1 MTFLIIIGV
10 FWFIGYLIESWKNP
24 PAPPRNN
31 QRTQT
36 TYQPRQPR
44 DTHRPTGR
52 AGGNMTWKNVNGV
65 DAANLKEK
73 DIEGLQDAYS
83 GESLSLLKG
92 VIQCNSCKV
101 FYHKSSL
108 EVLKAENSGAC
119 VSCGSVLADT
129 KYTGSTTADGVNYNP
144 NIVSLRDVRSYVG
157 RVVTFEGRVVK
168 IVQSRRRIDYAVLFE
183 DGTWS
188 NSFKLVFFGSSL
200 SACGGE
206 SFVTTLRNKNI
217 KVRGLVV
224 KHRKYGYEIIISERS
239 MILGVS

>member
-119 VSCGSVLADT
+119 VSCGSTVADT

-239 MILGVS
+239 MILEVS

>member
-1 MTFLIIIGV
+1 MEFLIIIGLI
-10 FWFIGYLIESWKNP
+10 WFVGHLIESWKNP

-31 QRTQT
+31 RGSQ
-36 TYQPRQPR
+36 TYQPRQPK

-52 AGGNMTWKNVNGV
+52 AGRNMTWTNVHGA
-65 DAANLKEK
+65 DPANIKEK

-83 GESLSLLKG
+83 GENLSLLKG

-119 VSCGSVLADT
+119 VSCGSILADT
-129 KYTGSTTADGVNYNP
+129 KYTGSTTTNGVNYNP
-144 NIVSLRDVRSYVG
+144 DIVTLGNVRNYVG
-157 RVVTFEGRVVK
+157 RVVTFEGRAVK

-200 SACGGE
+200 RACGGE
-206 SFVTTLRNKNI
+206 SFVTTLRNRNI
-217 KVRGLVV
+217 RVRGLVV